1 MGSSSSTAQL
11 QANPASIPATL
22 LPITG
27 VIPFS
32 ETLFLWQSLA
42 TAGALVIA
50 STLIAW
56 WTAPGP
62 VRAKT
67 AADLGIALDT
77 IDEALP
83 PRERPGGM
91 ARIGPRV
98 DSRAGR
104 AGRRLGNQR
113 VREQELA
120 RRDLRAQSCNLIFLL
135 LGMLLHWRPRRF
147 LRAVSKAVPVT
158 SGVLIQFPL

>member
-1 MGSSSSTAQL
+1 VNTQQLSYTSLGYRAAGAATYLGIGATWAMGSSSSTARL

-83 PRERPGGM
+83 PRERPGEW
-91 ARIGPRV
+91 
-98 DSRAGR
+98 
-104 AGRRLGNQR
+104 L
-113 VREQELA
+113 E
-120 RRDLRAQSCNLIFLL
+120 
-135 LGMLLHWRPRRF
+135 
-147 LRAVSKAVPVT
+147 
-158 SGVLIQFPL
+158 